1 MSTLIVA
8 LIIVLGIA
16 VVLFL
21 LVFLHNRQNKK
32 RAEKMLRRFSELG
45 SEHDLSFTGQE
56 VFRNHIIGVDG
67 IKRKLLLLENDGT
80 HNHWSVIDLA
90 EVKSCRVKK
99 IYGNMEAGDPSTKS
113 TEMYLRAIVLEF
125 DFENSNP
132 TIALPFYK
140 LVSNSIQEAPELEA
154 KAKNWESVLLKM
166 MTKEVKRA

>member
-67 IKRKLLLLENDGT
+67 IKRKLLLLENNGI

-99 IYGNMEAGDPSTKS
+99 YTAIWRLVIRP
-113 TEMYLRAIVLEF
+113 LRVRKC
-125 DFENSNP
+125 
-132 TIALPFYK
+132 T
-140 LVSNSIQEAPELEA
+140 
-154 KAKNWESVLLKM
+154 SVLSSWNLILK
-166 MTKEVKRA
+166 TATLPLLYLFINS